1 MAQRDFKLTL
11 RREGGF
17 QFQIPTGRLR
27 LGPPGEATSALREVD
42 FSGGTADIRKVE
54 RGSDAFRR
62 LVEFGERR
70 KLSLVIEAL
79 DGTRLSFD
87 LVQFGLR

>member
-1 MAQRDFKLTL
+1 
-11 RREGGF
+11 
-17 QFQIPTGRLR
+17 
-27 LGPPGEATSALREVD
+27 LGEPGEAASTLREVD
-42 FSGGTADIRKVE
+42 FRGGTADIRKVE

-62 LVEFGERR
+62 LAEFGQRR
-70 KLSLVIEAL
+70 KLSLRLEAP